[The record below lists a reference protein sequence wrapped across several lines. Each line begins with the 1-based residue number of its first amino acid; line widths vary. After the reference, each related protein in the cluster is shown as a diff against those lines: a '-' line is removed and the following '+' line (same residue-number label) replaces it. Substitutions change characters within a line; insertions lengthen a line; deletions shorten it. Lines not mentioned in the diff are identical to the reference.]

1 MSNVL
6 IFNRGGAS
14 KLKDQVVNAVP
25 ESGIRMA
32 SALYNMFNDLHSMEY
47 YSDINIEKIL
57 LNQRMQEVNNIVKPH
72 VPTEYDGMVY
82 FSPSGASKCCR
93 ELYYKALKSEKD
105 PQPFYPYQKRW
116 TRNASAVHEAVQ
128 RDLLYAEKVLPEA
141 PFRVA
146 RTEEGLPKWEE
157 NIKTFKV
164 IEHNGAKF
172 GLYGMSDG
180 ILINTETG
188 KEVGFEF
195 KTKSTTIGAVGNYKM
210 KDASESHKL
219 QCTAY
224 AILFGI
230 YDHIIMY
237 ESLAKDGWNKGT
249 EAKVDFRTFYH
260 QVKDEDVKGLLDK
273 YAYVTK
279 CVETLD
285 PPPKELDKC
294 MFCPYKGICLG
305 QAQERVEEAVA

>member
-1 MSNVL
+1 MSNAVL
-6 IFNRGGAS
+6 FSRGGAS

-32 SALYNMFNDLHSMEY
+32 SALYNMFNELHGTEY
-47 YSDINIEKIL
+47 YSDIDIEKTL
-57 LNQRMQEVNNIVKPH
+57 LDQRIREVNNIVKPH
-72 VPTEYDGMVY
+72 VPTQYEGMVY

-93 ELYYKALKSEKD
+93 ELYYKALKSTKD
-105 PQPFYPYQKRW
+105 LQPFYPYHKRW

-128 RDLLYAEKVLPEA
+128 RDLLYAEKILPDA
-141 PFRVA
+141 PFKVA
-146 RTEEGLPKWEE
+146 RTDEGLPCWEE

-164 IEHNGAKF
+164 LEHDGVKF

-180 ILINTETG
+180 ILIHKEDG
-188 KEVGFEF
+188 KKVGFEF

-224 AILFGI
+224 ALLFGI

-237 ESLAKDGWNKGT
+237 ESLAKDGWNKG
-249 EAKVDFRTFYH
+249 EDAKIDFRTFYH
-260 QVKDEDVKGLLDK
+260 KVKDEDVKDLLDK
-273 YAYVTK
+273 YVYVTK

-285 PPPKELDKC
+285 PPPQELDKC

-305 QAQERVEEAVA
+305 QAQENAEEVVE